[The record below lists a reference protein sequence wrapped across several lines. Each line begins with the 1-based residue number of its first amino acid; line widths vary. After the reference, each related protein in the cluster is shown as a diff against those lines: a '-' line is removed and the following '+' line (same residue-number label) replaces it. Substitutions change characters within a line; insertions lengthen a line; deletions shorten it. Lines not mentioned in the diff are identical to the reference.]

1 MESLACALAESQC
14 GFEFLD
20 VKHIARAEELASP
33 GLVVILDALGAAAEF
48 AKVYLCGEVQ
58 PGDTCVKLCAVGDT
72 GLKTGWVSCVL
83 R

>member
-33 GLVVILDALGAAAEF
+33 GLAVILDALGAAAEF

-58 PGDTCVKLCAVGDT
+58 QGTFWEDILARGGRCPQWTI
-72 GLKTGWVSCVL
+72 SH
-83 R
+83 